1 MEDKVRQSILY
12 MASYGTPQSVIAEMN
27 GISQSTVSKV
37 LAVSPREYEQLHKLS
52 DKKSRSDA
60 EVDRGVIDEVYNRYM
75 AGEKLTALCEE
86 YGIKYQSTYNR
97 VRRIREEIGVSR
109 VNLESDEEV

>member
-1 MEDKVRQSILY
+1 
-12 MASYGTPQSVIAEMN
+12 
-27 GISQSTVSKV
+27 
-37 LAVSPREYEQLHKLS
+37 
-52 DKKSRSDA
+52 
-60 EVDRGVIDEVYNRYM
+60 M